1 MTADVSADV
10 RRLAQEMLELARSND
25 MGLIAAESCTAGL
38 LGQALADAPGAA
50 QFFHGTFVTYT
61 KEQKTAGLG
70 VSADL
75 LQAKS
80 AVCRE
85 VAVAMAEGALERS
98 DAFVGVAI
106 TGVAGPEPDDDGNPV
121 GRVCIAVAA
130 RIGLPRAFER
140 NYGDLGRDAVRL
152 RATADGLRLL
162 IDTATNFAVWSE
174 LYESSA

>member
-1 MTADVSADV
+1 MTTDI
-10 RRLAQEMLELARSND
+10 RRLAEEMLELARSND
-25 MGLIAAESCTAGL
+25 MGSIAAESCTEGI

-85 VAVAMAEGALERS
+85 VAVAMADGALERS
-98 DAFVGVAI
+98 DAYVGVAI
-106 TGVAGPEPDDDGNPV
+106 TGVAGPNPTTTAI
-121 GRVCIAVAA
+121 RWAVYAS
-130 RIGLPRAFER
+130 R
-140 NYGDLGRDAVRL
+140 
-152 RATADGLRLL
+152 
-162 IDTATNFAVWSE
+162 
-174 LYESSA
+174 